1 MTDNKLRVGIIGCGG
16 IAGLHANAY
25 REHPNAEMVAFC
37 DIIPGRAEAFAA
49 KKKADP
55 SAGCYTDIREM
66 FAKEKLDAVSVCTY
80 NTTHAECA
88 IYAMEHGAHVLLEK
102 PMSVTLDEGVAMMRA
117 EKKTGK
123 ILSHG
128 FQPRYAPLTRQLCDI
143 VRSGR
148 LGDIYY
154 IQTGGGR
161 RHGIPNSTFIEK
173 RTAGIGAI
181 GDIGCYAIDLAL
193 NPLGYPKPLTVTA
206 NKSGYFGNSLKY
218 AEPEDAAR
226 FDVEDFA
233 SAYVRME
240 NDLVL
245 DFRIS
250 WAMNMDTSGD
260 MLILGKDAGLRVPST
275 ECWNR
280 GPGGQM
286 TLYYL
291 NRFQNEVNEILPEPD
306 PEFDYETLF
315 SRKVHA
321 FVDAVLNGGKAPI
334 PSEQI
339 IINQAILDGI
349 VRSSELGREIEISIP
364 EV

>member
-1 MTDNKLRVGIIGCGG
+1 MTDNKLKVGIIGCGG

-25 REHPNAEMVAFC
+25 KLNPNTDLVAFC
-37 DIIPGRAEAFAA
+37 DIVPGRAEAFAA
-49 KKKADP
+49 KKKIENP
-55 SAGCYTDIREM
+55 GCYTDIKEM
-66 FAKEKLDAVSVCTY
+66 FEKEDLDAVSVCTY
-80 NTTHAECA
+80 NSTHAECA

-102 PMSVTLDEGVAMMRA
+102 PMSVTLDEGIAMMKA

-128 FQPRYAPLTRQLCDI
+128 FQPRYAPLTKQLCE
-143 VRSGR
+143 VVGSGR

-193 NPLGYPKPLTVTA
+193 NPLGYPKPITVTA
-206 NKSGYFGNSLKY
+206 DKSDYFGKSLKY
-218 AEPEDAAR
+218 SAPEDAAR
-226 FDVEDFA
+226 FDVDDFA
-233 SAYVRME
+233 SAYIRFE
-240 NDLVL
+240 GGLVM

-250 WAMNMDTSGD
+250 WAMNMNTSGD
-260 MLILGKDAGLRVPST
+260 MLILGKEAGIRIPST

-291 NRFQNEVNEILPEPD
+291 NKFQNEVNEILPYPEPD
-306 PEFDYETLF
+306 SDFDTLF
-315 SRKVHA
+315 YRKVDA
-321 FVDAVLNGGKAPI
+321 FADAVMTNGKAPI

-349 VRSSELGREIEISIP
+349 VKSADLGREIEINIP

>member
-1 MTDNKLRVGIIGCGG
+1 MTDNILKVGIIGCGG
-16 IAGLHANAY
+16 IAGLHANSY
-25 REHPNAEMVAFC
+25 KQNPNTELVAFC
-37 DIIPGRAEAFAA
+37 DIIPGRAREFAT
-49 KKKADP
+49 KKKLPDAR
-55 SAGCYTDIREM
+55 CYTDIRDM
-66 FAKEKLDAVSVCTY
+66 FAHEQLDAVSVCTY

-102 PMSVTLDEGVAMMRA
+102 PMSVTLDEGIAMMRA
-117 EKKTGK
+117 EKATGK

-128 FQPRYAPLTRQLCDI
+128 FQPRYAPLTKQLCE
-143 VRSGR
+143 VVSGGR
-148 LGDIYY
+148 LGDVYY

-161 RHGIPNSTFIEK
+161 RSGIPNGTFIEK
-173 RTAGIGAI
+173 RTAGIGAL
-181 GDIGCYAIDLAL
+181 GDIGCYAVDLAL

-206 NKSGYFGNSLKY
+206 DKSDFFGKSLKY
-218 AEPEDAAR
+218 SDPDDAAR
-226 FDVEDFA
+226 FDVDDFA
-233 SAYVRME
+233 SAYIRFE
-240 NDLVL
+240 GGLVM

-260 MLILGKDAGLRVPST
+260 MLILGKDAGLRIPST

-291 NRFQNEVNEILPEPD
+291 SKLRREVSEILPSPD
-306 PEFDYETLF
+306 PDYDFEQLF
-315 SRKVHA
+315 YSKVEDFA
-321 FVDAVLNGGKAPI
+321 NAVLTGGKAPI

-349 VRSSELGREIEISIP
+349 VKSAELGKEIEIVIP

>member
-1 MTDNKLRVGIIGCGG
+1 MADDRLKIGIIGCGG

-25 REHPNAEMVAFC
+25 KLNPNTSLVAFC
-37 DIIPGRAEAFAA
+37 DIIPGRAQEFAT
-49 KKKADP
+49 KKKLPDAR
-55 SAGCYTDIREM
+55 CYTDIKDM
-66 FAKEKLDAVSVCTY
+66 FANEQLDAVSVCTY
-80 NTTHAECA
+80 NVTHAECA

-128 FQPRYAPLTRQLCDI
+128 FQPRYAPLTRQLCEV

-193 NPLGYPKPLTVTA
+193 NPLGYPTPLTVTA
-206 NKSGYFGNSLKY
+206 NKSDFFGKSEKY
-218 AEPEDAAR
+218 SAPEDAAR
-226 FDVEDFA
+226 FDVDDFA
-233 SAYVRME
+233 SAYVRLE
-240 NDLVL
+240 GGLVM

-250 WAMNMDTSGD
+250 WAMNMNTSGD
-260 MLILGKDAGLRVPST
+260 MLILGKEAGLRIPST

-291 NRFQNEVNEILPEPD
+291 NRFQNEVNEILPDPD
-306 PEFDYETLF
+306 PEYNYETLF
-315 SRKVHA
+315 YQKVDA
-321 FVDAVLNGGKAPI
+321 FVDAVLSGGKAPI

-339 IINQAILDGI
+339 IKNQAILDGI
-349 VRSSELGREIEISIP
+349 VRSSELGREIEITIP

>member
-1 MTDNKLRVGIIGCGG
+1 MTDNKLKVGIIGCGG
-16 IAGLHANAY
+16 IAGLHANSY
-25 REHPNAEMVAFC
+25 RDRADVEVVALC
-37 DIIPGRAEAFAA
+37 DIVPGRAEAFGQ
-49 KKKADP
+49 KKKFFGAR
-55 SAGCYTDIREM
+55 CYTDIREM
-66 FAKEKLDAVSVCTY
+66 FANEELDAVSVCTY

-88 IYAMEHGAHVLLEK
+88 IYALEHGAHVLLEK
-102 PMSVTLDEGVAMMRA
+102 PMAVTLDEGVAMMRA

-128 FQPRYAPLTRQLCDI
+128 FQPRYAPLTAQLCET
-143 VRSGR
+143 VKSGR
-148 LGDIYY
+148 LGDVYY

-161 RHGIPNSTFIEK
+161 RNGIPNSTFIEK

-193 NPLGYPKPLTVTA
+193 NPLGYPKPLTVSA
-206 NKSGYFGNSLKY
+206 AKSDFFGKSLKY
-218 AEPEDAAR
+218 SEPENANR

-233 SAYVRME
+233 SAYVRFE
-240 NDLVL
+240 GGLVM
-245 DFRIS
+245 DFKIA

-260 MLILGKDAGLRVPST
+260 MLMLGKDAGIRIPST

-286 TLYYL
+286 TLYYK
-291 NRFQNEVNEILPEPD
+291 NRVGVEVNEILPDPD
-306 PEFDYETLF
+306 PEFDYLTLF
-315 SRKVHA
+315 SRKVDA
-321 FVDAVLNGGKAPI
+321 FLDAVKNGGRAPI

-349 VRSSELGREIEISIP
+349 IRSAELGREIDISIP
-364 EV
+364 EI